1 MGPTDARLT
10 PVFSIL
16 GLLSLWVI
24 AAFLTD
30 DAQVLPQPWSLVP
43 LFVAELASGELPT
56 HLGATLLRV
65 IWAFGLAMSLGLIL
79 GLAMGRFARLD
90 RWLDPWLVIFLNL
103 PALVLIVL
111 CYLWICLLYTSP
123 SPRDS

>member
-56 HLGATLLRV
+56 HLGATLLR
-65 IWAFGLAMSLGLIL
+65 AGLTRGSSSFSTFPHL
-79 GLAMGRFARLD
+79 
-90 RWLDPWLVIFLNL
+90 
-103 PALVLIVL
+103 
-111 CYLWICLLYTSP
+111 S
-123 SPRDS
+123 